1 MSRIGEKIKSI
12 RKTKNMSPKELAK
25 KLGVTEK
32 FINEVEAGR
41 KVVSDNLL
49 NSFSKVLGQSIN
61 DIAFSFE
68 EENFKEEEK
77 KKVLKNTSPTQDID
91 LKAPTNE
98 VWNDALSSILRTI
111 PVYGYDLNV
120 PIKNRQ
126 LPIVSNKVEGFP
138 ADKVI
143 YLQIE
148 EDDMLGFRIAK
159 GDTALALITAEI
171 FNDSICLIDYNS
183 RRIIR
188 QIKRLDG
195 NTVLLVSNK
204 TTVRTET
211 VSLKD
216 IKVLAKLEKLEI
228 TL

>member
-1 MSRIGEKIKSI
+1 MSRIGEKVKSI
-12 RKTKNMSPKELAK
+12 RQTKNMSPKELAK

-61 DIAFSFE
+61 DISFSFE
-68 EENFKEEEK
+68 EENYKEEEK
-77 KKVLKNTSPTQDID
+77 KKVLKDTNATRDID

-98 VWNDALSSILRTI
+98 VWNDALSSILKTI
-111 PVYGYDLNV
+111 PVYGYDLNT

-126 LPIVSNKVEGFP
+126 LPVVSNKVEGLP
-138 ADKVI
+138 SDKVI

-159 GDTALALITAEI
+159 GDTALALITTEI